1 MAADLITSA
10 EFKAYAGISSTT
22 QDVTINT
29 LIPKVSALV
38 KSVCRTTFVDYVD
51 EAKIETFRNSRDGI
65 LLLKE
70 LPLIAVQSVEFSD
83 SYGLEYLP
91 LVEFTDYVVDTD
103 TSQVELIAGQYAT
116 YNRVNAFKVT
126 YNAGYEEL
134 PADLK
139 LGIFDLVQYYLQHD
153 VSVHSPK
160 NIGSNTVQIEYI
172 NAAQIPAHIRRVLNL
187 YSANYL

>member
-1 MAADLITSA
+1 MGKNLITSA

-22 QDVTINT
+22 QDAAINA

-38 KSVCRTTFVDYVD
+38 KSVCRTTFVDYLD
-51 EAKIETFRNSRDGI
+51 DSLTETFKSSRNGI

-70 LPLIAVQSVEFSD
+70 LPVTTVSSVEFSED
-83 SYGLEYLP
+83 YGLSYTT
-91 LVEFTDYVVDTD
+91 LVEFTDYVVDTE
-103 TSQVELIAGQYAT
+103 TSQVELITVPYALYT
-116 YNRVNAFKVT
+116 KVNAFKVT
-126 YNAGYEEL
+126 YNAGYETL
-134 PADLK
+134 PEDLK
-139 LGIFDLVQYYLQHD
+139 LGIFDLMKYYLQHD

-187 YSANYL
+187 YSANYN